1 MNAHLVPSQ
10 NSFHY
15 GNPIRGR
22 ERNEEVSKREKRDKE
37 VYPGIDPLLL
47 VEMFLVVTNRSF
59 RSLKAWNEN
68 KGNWR
73 ALSVGSRRT
82 LNERCW

>member
-1 MNAHLVPSQ
+1 
-10 NSFHY
+10 
-15 GNPIRGR
+15 
-22 ERNEEVSKREKRDKE
+22 
-37 VYPGIDPLLL
+37 
-47 VEMFLVVTNRSF
+47 MFLVVTNRSF

-82 LNERCW
+82 LNERCDGGTTPGNARRSEGLGTSVERRSQKKPHRLEIENF